1 MDKYL
6 DRQAAGI
13 ALARYLEE
21 YAGQSDVLILA
32 LPRGGVPVAHEVAME
47 LSIPMDV
54 FTVRKLGVPD
64 NEELAMGAIASGGAV
79 ILNEQLIAQ
88 LKLEK
93 TLVERVMEREQ
104 KELVRRDHIYR
115 DRRPFPD
122 LSGKTIILVDDGIAT
137 GATMRVA
144 VMALRNHRPAN
155 IVVAVPVAEKST
167 CKKMEVLVEQ
177 FVCPLKP
184 EKFYAVGM
192 WYEHFPQTSDAQ
204 VIELL
209 EISHSTKNYSR

>member
-13 ALARYLEE
+13 ALARYLDEF
-21 YAGQSDVLILA
+21 AGQSDALILA
-32 LPRGGVPVAHEVAME
+32 LPRGGVPVAHEVALE
-47 LSIPMDV
+47 LTIPMDV
-54 FTVRKLGVPD
+54 FTVRKLGVPG

-79 ILNEQLIAQ
+79 VLNEPLIEH

-93 TLVERVMEREQ
+93 TLVDRVMEREQ
-104 KELVRRDHIYR
+104 KELVRRDHLYR
-115 DRRPFPD
+115 GRLPFPD

-137 GATMRVA
+137 GSTMRVA
-144 VMALRNHRPAN
+144 VMALRNHTPAN
-155 IVVAVPVAEKST
+155 IVIAVPVAEKST
-167 CKKMEVLVEQ
+167 CKKMEALAEQ

-192 WYEHFPQTSDAQ
+192 WYEHFPQTSDSE

-209 EISHSTKNYSR
+209 KYHM